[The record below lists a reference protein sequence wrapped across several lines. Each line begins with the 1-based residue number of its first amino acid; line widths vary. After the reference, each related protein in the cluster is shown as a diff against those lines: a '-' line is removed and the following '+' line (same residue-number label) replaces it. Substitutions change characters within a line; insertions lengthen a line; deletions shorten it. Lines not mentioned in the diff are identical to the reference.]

1 MKQAVL
7 KLQLVRHRGGTRPAT
22 DIAARVRE
30 HFEELRAPVYAYA
43 RTIVHRPEVAE
54 DLTQETFL
62 RLYSHLSE
70 GNDVDSVKAW
80 AFRVCHNLAMNHL
93 KKNPRDVVHE
103 YGRTNGDGRSGSG
116 DQMVAVEPDPERRLL
131 EKERYQRL
139 GQSIGQLTEHQK
151 RCLYLRAEGFRYREI
166 AEQLNIT
173 ISSVVDT
180 LTRAV
185 ERLRKA

>member
-1 MKQAVL
+1 
-7 KLQLVRHRGGTRPAT
+7 
-22 DIAARVRE
+22 
-30 HFEELRAPVYAYA
+30 
-43 RTIVHRPEVAE
+43 
-54 DLTQETFL
+54 
-62 RLYSHLSE
+62 
-70 GNDVDSVKAW
+70 VDSVKAW
-80 AFRVCHNLAMNHL
+80 AFRVYHNLAMNHL
-93 KKNPRDVVHE
+93 KKNPRDVHE